1 MRLTLILHVLRYAVC
16 MTRCVRAKLC
26 RYAWQLKFLSNEDWN
41 SFGVSIGMRCC
52 INRALAAGEILTAA
66 EVTGIVGD
74 DQYTALE
81 MELEIREA
89 DASEWFLGLTEQA
102 PWGAYLLLCAGLRPR
117 ESASSIYCLHHQLC
131 NFTMYLWAPS
141 IWIVSLIDKGMHAD
155 LADRWILG
163 GFSQWHPRML
173 AGLEVLMI
181 LGIAFRAYPL
191 HVNQCSCLSLCFTE
205 MPLGHEAFA
214 KQPILSDSCWRSK
227 TLFSLQ
233 AQVESRCKAG
243 FLHSI

>member
-1 MRLTLILHVLRYAVC
+1 
-16 MTRCVRAKLC
+16 
-26 RYAWQLKFLSNEDWN
+26 
-41 SFGVSIGMRCC
+41 MRCC

-102 PWGAYLLLCAGLRPR
+102 PWGAYLLLYTGLRPR
-117 ESASSIYCLHHQLC
+117 EGASSIYCLHHQLC

-141 IWIVSLIDKGMHAD
+141 VWIVSLIDKGMHAD

-173 AGLEVLMI
+173 AGLEVLML
-181 LGIAFRAYPL
+181 LGIAIRAYPL
-191 HVNQCSCLSLCFTE
+191 HVINARASASVSPKCLQVTRPSPNSQFCQIVVGAPKLCSDYKRKLDRDAKL
-205 MPLGHEAFA
+205 AFFVA
-214 KQPILSDSCWRSK
+214 FGSIALW
-227 TLFSLQ
+227 LFLNS
-233 AQVESRCKAG
+233 E
-243 FLHSI
+243 FF